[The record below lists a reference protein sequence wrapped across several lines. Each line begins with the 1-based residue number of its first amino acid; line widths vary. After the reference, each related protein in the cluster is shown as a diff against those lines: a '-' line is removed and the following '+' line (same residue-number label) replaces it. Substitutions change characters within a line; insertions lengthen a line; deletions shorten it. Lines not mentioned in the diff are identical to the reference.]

1 MIVNIDEIEIIYK
14 PNEVKEVEQEIEE
27 EMEKNFEYFALIL

>member
-27 EMEKNFEYFALIL
+27 EMEKNYEYFALIL